1 MACDCS
7 AKLLFIRIGGLEVNR
22 FDNED
27 KIISQFQEVNDNE
40 VMFATQSETIEAVYS
55 SIHTEALWKN
65 WINSSG
71 KSDPP
76 PDYYSPKDELMMDV
90 MRVDDHAFVDK
101 KGKIQNPTNAGE
113 SKLYKELKESGIQ
126 EIFPNAELIVNAK
139 TLLPS
144 EQDHN
149 YLFYKSNF
157 ERIVSEHIKK
167 LPLYQ
172 SNHVGYKTVLFVMD
186 ESSAYLQCESNKP
199 NMDKVHEGEMIA
211 GKPHLFF
218 WDENFV
224 NVFLHSGI
232 DYLIWSAPYKLLR
245 TSQGIFELPKVV
257 MFDCKT
263 GNYDNLIKY
272 NEERICSS
280 EL

>member
-1 MACDCS
+1 M
-7 AKLLFIRIGGLEVNR
+7 NR

-40 VMFATQSETIEAVYS
+40 V
-55 SIHTEALWKN
+55 
-65 WINSSG
+65 
-71 KSDPP
+71 
-76 PDYYSPKDELMMDV
+76 
-90 MRVDDHAFVDK
+90 
-101 KGKIQNPTNAGE
+101 
-113 SKLYKELKESGIQ
+113 
-126 EIFPNAELIVNAK
+126 
-139 TLLPS
+139 
-144 EQDHN
+144 
-149 YLFYKSNF
+149 
-157 ERIVSEHIKK
+157 
-167 LPLYQ
+167 
-172 SNHVGYKTVLFVMD
+172 
-186 ESSAYLQCESNKP
+186 KP
-199 NMDKVHEGEMIA
+199 NMDTVHEGEMIA

-232 DYLIWSAPYKLLR
+232 DYLIWYAPYKLLR

>member
-1 MACDCS
+1 M
-7 AKLLFIRIGGLEVNR
+7 NR
-22 FDNED
+22 FDDED
-27 KIISQFQEVNDNE
+27 KIISQFQSVNDNE
-40 VMFATQSETIEAVYS
+40 VMFATQSETIEAVYL
-55 SIHTEALWKN
+55 SIHTEALWNN

-113 SKLYKELKESGIQ
+113 SKLYKELKESGIK

-139 TLLPS
+139 TLFPS

-157 ERIVSEHIKK
+157 ERVVSEHIKK

-172 SNHVGYKTVLFVMD
+172 SNHIGYKTILFVMD
-186 ESSAYLQCESNKP
+186 ESSAYLQCENNKP
-199 NMDKVHEGEMIA
+199 NMDEAHEGEMIA

-232 DYLIWSAPYKLLR
+232 DYLIWYAPYKLLR

>member
-1 MACDCS
+1 
-7 AKLLFIRIGGLEVNR
+7 
-22 FDNED
+22 
-27 KIISQFQEVNDNE
+27 
-40 VMFATQSETIEAVYS
+40 
-55 SIHTEALWKN
+55 
-65 WINSSG
+65 
-71 KSDPP
+71 
-76 PDYYSPKDELMMDV
+76 MDV

-126 EIFPNAELIVNAK
+126 EIFPNTELIVNAK

-157 ERIVSEHIKK
+157 ERVVSEHIKK

-172 SNHVGYKTVLFVMD
+172 SNHIGYKTVLFVMD
-186 ESSAYLQCESNKP
+186 ESSAYLQCENNKP
-199 NMDKVHEGEMIA
+199 NMDEAHEGEMIA

-218 WDENFV
+218 WDKNFV

-232 DYLIWSAPYKLLR
+232 DYLIWYAPYKLLR